1 MTKCKNIIFI
11 LSILIILCSFASKKT
26 TQGYQIGI
34 DPTWYPLELT
44 GRETNVLA
52 FSIELLQEI
61 AKKED
66 LQLSIVTMNWNN
78 LIWGLT
84 KKKYDAILSSLY
96 PYVFYEKK
104 FHFSNVYLSTGP
116 VIVVPEQS
124 KIKKLDDLKGKTVG
138 ILQGSA
144 ASVFLQKYPG
154 LLMQSYD
161 TMPETLNALENM
173 HIDAAVLDSLS
184 AQSYVRDLY
193 ADKLKISTPPLNE
206 QGLRLIMLDTKKQI
220 LIEKFNAGLKK
231 LQKNGRYEEL
241 LKKWGLSDSK
251 PTADVEQNI
260 ELFLKS
266 FPL

>member
-1 MTKCKNIIFI
+1 MTKYKNIIFI
-11 LSILIILCSFASKKT
+11 FSIILFLYGCSAKKSS
-26 TQGYQIGI
+26 QGYQIGV
-34 DPTWYPLELT
+34 DPTWYPLNFT

-66 LQLSIVTMNWNN
+66 LQLSIVSMNWNN
-78 LIWGLT
+78 LVWGLT
-84 KKKYDAILSSLY
+84 TKKYDAILSSIY

-104 FHFSNVYLSTGP
+104 FHFSNVYLPTGP

-124 KIKKLDDLKGKTVG
+124 KIKKLDDLKGKRVG
-138 ILQGSA
+138 ILQGSPA
-144 ASVFLQKYPG
+144 ALFLQKYPD
-154 LLMQSYD
+154 LLLQSYD

-173 HIDAAVLDSLS
+173 YIDTAVLDVLP

-193 ADKLKISTPPLNE
+193 SGKLKILSPPLND
-206 QGLRLIMLDTKKQI
+206 QGLRLITLDTKKEK
-220 LIEKFNAGLKK
+220 LVDKFNSGLKK

-251 PTADVEQNI
+251 ATADVEQNI

-266 FPL
+266 FVL